1 MSFTRRHFLHNATA
15 AAIALTAFRHLPV
28 QAEAYAR
35 DPNHGIDKYGP
46 LVKDPHRIIDL
57 PAGFRYQVIARTG
70 DPMSDGLITPGA
82 PDGMAAFPDPS
93 NPARTLLV
101 RNHELSSSWGEVD
114 AFGGNKTLAKKL
126 VGDKAFDFYH
136 NGLPANGGTTT
147 LLYNH
152 GSGKIERSHLSLVGT
167 SRNCSGGATPW
178 GSWLTCEETIYGSRH
193 GFGKDHGFVFEVPSS
208 ATELVTATPLTA
220 MGRFAH
226 EACAVDITTGIV
238 YQTEDTA
245 NALFYRFIP
254 AVPGALH
261 QGGKLQAL
269 VVRDWPSAN
278 TRNWRDDAKDPHK
291 RLVEMG
297 QEFFCDWVD
306 LDNVS
311 APDADLAERG
321 YAKGAA
327 MFARCEGLAFALRN
341 RTHPQSQH
349 APQRELFFSATTG
362 GNKGLGQIWRYQPSP
377 HEGTSR
383 EREAPGKLDLVY
395 ESRNRAYLEA
405 CDNLT
410 IAPWGDLIVCEDSYS
425 GERDNTNYLRGL
437 TPQGKIYT
445 LAMSA
450 NIEKGEFCGACFSPD
465 GTTLFVNIQQPGL
478 TLAITGPWKTL
489 RPS

>member
-1 MSFTRRHFLHNATA
+1 MSFTRRHFLRNATA
-15 AAIALTAFRHLPV
+15 AALALTAFRHLPA

-35 DPNHGIDKYGP
+35 DPRHGIDKYGP

-57 PAGFRYQVIARTG
+57 PAGFRYKVISRTG
-70 DPMSDGLITPGA
+70 DPMHDGLITPSA
-82 PDGMAAFPDPS
+82 PDGMAAFPVPG

-126 VGDKAFDFYH
+126 VGDKSFDFYKD
-136 NGLPANGGTTT
+136 GLPANGGTTT

-152 GSGKIERSHLSLVGT
+152 SSGKIERSHLSLIGT

-178 GSWLTCEETIYGSRH
+178 GSWLTCEETTYAPKE
-193 GFGKDHGFVFEVPSS
+193 GFGKKHGFVFEVPST
-208 ATELVTATPLTA
+208 ATELVAAIPLTA

-238 YQTEDTA
+238 YQTEDA
-245 NALFYRFIP
+245 KKALFYRFIP

-261 QGGKLQAL
+261 KGGKLQAL
-269 VVRDWPSAN
+269 VIRDWHSAN
-278 TRNWRDDAKDPHK
+278 TRNWREDAKDPSA
-291 RLVEMG
+291 RPVAVA
-297 QEFFCDWVD
+297 QEFLCDWID
-306 LDNVS
+306 LDYVS
-311 APDADLAERG
+311 APDADLALRG
-321 YAKGAA
+321 HAKGAA
-327 MFARCEGLAFALRN
+327 IFARCEGLAFALRDGQ
-341 RTHPQSQH
+341 TPQ
-349 APQRELFFSATTG
+349 QRELFFSATTG
-362 GNKGLGQIWRYQPSP
+362 GNKGLGQIWRYQPSLY
-377 HEGTSR
+377 EGTSR
-383 EREAPGKLDLVY
+383 EREAPAKLDLVY
-395 ESRNRAYLEA
+395 ESENRAYLDA

-425 GERDNTNYLRGL
+425 DERENTNYLRGL

-478 TLAITGPWKTL
+478 TLAITGPWTAL
-489 RPS
+489 RPG